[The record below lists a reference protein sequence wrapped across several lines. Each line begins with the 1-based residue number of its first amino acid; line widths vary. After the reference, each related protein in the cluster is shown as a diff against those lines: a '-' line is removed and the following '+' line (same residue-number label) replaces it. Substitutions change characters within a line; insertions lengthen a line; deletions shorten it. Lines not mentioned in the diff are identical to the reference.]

1 MEGLLITTARDDLGL
16 LTIEAALGASGAIVV
31 AMYEA

>member
-16 LTIEAALGASGAIVV
+16 LTIEAALDASGIVV